1 MCNLVNRCTDR
12 YIRRIF
18 DETEVPM
25 SKPLKDAQLT
35 TASARVK
42 LSRGVHWRALDPDV
56 HLGYRKRVPGGR
68 WVVRWYKG
76 ERGYRQATLA
86 TADDALPA
94 DATNT
99 LNFAQ
104 AIKAARK
111 RVVEWRAAE
120 LAKASAPAPSVGDA
134 IKDYVKRREARET
147 ALQGSGALKRDASTR
162 LAKYVAAS
170 KLNARALHTLDVEDL
185 HLWRK
190 ELPKHLTVST
200 VRRLSNDLKA
210 ALNSAIRTYR
220 KNLPVGI
227 EAVVRDGLRLE
238 DAHPV
243 EARRQILG
251 DADIRRI
258 IDATGAV
265 DTEEGWDG
273 DLLRLVATLAST
285 GARYSQVIRMT
296 VADVQPNERRLLVP
310 PSRKGRG
317 QKKLE
322 RIAVPIGADVIDL
335 LKPVLN
341 GRPGPLPLLER
352 WKVVQVGP
360 SEWRRDRR
368 TSWRSAS
375 ELQRPWAAILK
386 SAGLPREVLPYALR
400 HSSIVRNLRVGLP
413 TRLVAA
419 LHDTSSAMVEK
430 HYSAY
435 IVDAMEELAAR
446 AVVPLVNVP
455 TQILPMRRSQT

>member
-1 MCNLVNRCTDR
+1 
-12 YIRRIF
+12 
-18 DETEVPM
+18 M

-35 TASARVK
+35 TANARVR
-42 LSRGVHWRALDPDV
+42 LSRGVHWRAIDPDV
-56 HLGYRKRVPGGR
+56 HLGYRKGVRGGR

-76 ERGYRQATLA
+76 EGGYRQGTLA
-86 TADDALPA
+86 AADDALPA

-104 AIKAARK
+104 AIRASREQ
-111 RVVEWRAAE
+111 VVRWRAAE
-120 LAKASAPAPSVGDA
+120 QAEALGPAPTVADA
-134 IKDYVKRREARET
+134 ITEYVRRREAREV
-147 ALQGSGALKRDASTR
+147 ALQGTGAIKRDATTR
-162 LAKYVAAS
+162 LAKYLS
-170 KLNARALHTLDVEDL
+170 GNRLNAKALRTLDAEDL
-185 HLWRK
+185 RLWRK
-190 ELPKHLTVST
+190 GLPKHLAIST

-210 ALNSAIRTYR
+210 ALNAAIRTYR
-220 KNLPVGI
+220 KNLPVEI
-227 EAVVRDGLRLE
+227 ETVVRDGLRLE

-251 DADIRRI
+251 DTDIRRI
-258 IDATGAV
+258 IDAAGIV
-265 DTEEGWDG
+265 DGQGGWDG
-273 DLLRLVATLAST
+273 DLLRLVATLAAT

-296 VADVQPNERRLLVP
+296 VADAQSSERRLLIP

-317 QKKLE
+317 EKKIE
-322 RIAVPIGADVIDL
+322 RIAFPVGADVIDL
-335 LKPVLN
+335 LEPVLN
-341 GRPGPLPLLER
+341 GRPGPKPLLER

-368 TSWRSAS
+368 TAWRSAS

-386 SAGLPREVLPYALR
+386 CAGLPREVLPYALR
-400 HSSIVRNLRVGLP
+400 HSSIVRNLRAGLP

-435 IVDAMEELAAR
+435 IIDAMDELAAR
-446 AVVPLVNVP
+446 AVVKLVNRSAIIVP
-455 TQILPMRRSQT
+455 IRAK